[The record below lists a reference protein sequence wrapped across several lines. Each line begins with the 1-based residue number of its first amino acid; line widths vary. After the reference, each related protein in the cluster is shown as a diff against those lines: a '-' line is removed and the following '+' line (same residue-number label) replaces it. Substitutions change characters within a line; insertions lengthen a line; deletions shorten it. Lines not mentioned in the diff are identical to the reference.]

1 LGVNELGNCY
11 RDVTMIGPI
20 KLRRKRILVDVDTQ
34 NDLLVASGS
43 GCIKNHRRVLM
54 NIRRMVAWARA
65 KGIKSVST
73 VLSRPANSG
82 QRFCIDGSQ
91 GQKKVSYTLR
101 RKRVSFPA
109 DNSTDL
115 PRDIF
120 SSYEQV
126 ILAKRVED
134 PFEEPRAERVLTELK
149 ADEFI
154 VIGAPAEGAVS
165 ATVLGLLQRGKRVIV
180 VTDAIGVYERKDAEV
195 AFRKWQA
202 KGAILVE
209 TKDLAGAT
217 HLKTAGICDC
227 KICKLVEK
235 ELQTQASA

>member
-1 LGVNELGNCY
+1 
-11 RDVTMIGPI
+11 M
-20 KLRRKRILVDVDTQ
+20 VDVDTQ
-34 NDLLVASGS
+34 NDLLIATGTN
-43 GCIKNHRRVLM
+43 CIKNHRRVLM
-54 NIRRMVAWARA
+54 NIRRICAWART
-65 KGIKSVST
+65 KNIKSVST
-73 VLSRPANSG
+73 VLSKPQHKGDNFCVTGTQG
-82 QRFCIDGSQ
+82 QR
-91 GQKKVSYTLR
+91 KVSYTLR
-101 RKRVSFPA
+101 SKRIAFGA

-115 PRDIF
+115 SRDLF
-120 SSYEQV
+120 TRFEQI
-126 ILAKRVED
+126 ILSKRVED
-134 PFEEPRAERVLTELK
+134 PFDEPRAERLLTELR

-165 ATVLGLLQRGKRVIV
+165 PTVLGLLQRGKRVVV
-180 VTDAIGVYERKDAEV
+180 VTDAIGVYDRKNAEV

-202 KGAILVE
+202 KGAILME

>member
-1 LGVNELGNCY
+1 
-11 RDVTMIGPI
+11 MIGPI

-34 NDLLVASGS
+34 NDLLVATGAN
-43 GCIKNHRRVLM
+43 CIKNHRRVLM
-54 NIRRMVAWARA
+54 NIRRIVAWARI

-73 VLSRPANSG
+73 VLSKPQHNG
-82 QRFCIDGSQ
+82 DKFCIVGSQ
-91 GQKKVSYTLR
+91 GIKKISYTLR
-101 RKRVSFPA
+101 GKRVVFNA

-120 SSYEQV
+120 SHYEQV
-126 ILAKRVED
+126 ILSKRVED
-134 PFEEPRAERVLTELK
+134 PFEEPRAERILTELK

-165 ATVLGLLQRGKRVIV
+165 PTVLGLLQRGKRVV
-180 VTDAIGVYERKDAEV
+180 VITDAIGVYDRKNAEV

-202 KGAILVE
+202 KGAILLE

-217 HLKTAGICDC
+217 HLKTAGICTC
-227 KICKLVEK
+227 KICKLTEK
-235 ELQTQASA
+235 ELQAQASA

>member
-1 LGVNELGNCY
+1 
-11 RDVTMIGPI
+11 MIGPI

-34 NDLLVASGS
+34 NDLLVAAGTN
-43 GCIKNHRRVLM
+43 CIKNHRRVLM

-65 KGIKSVST
+65 KDIKSIST
-73 VLSRPANSG
+73 VLCRPQNSAEK
-82 QRFCIDGSQ
+82 FCVIGSQ

-101 RKRVSFPA
+101 GKRIVFNA

-120 SSYEQV
+120 SHYEQV
-126 ILAKRVED
+126 ILSKRVED
-134 PFEEPRAERVLTELK
+134 PFDEPRAERILTELK

-154 VIGAPAEGAVS
+154 VIGAPAENAVS
-165 ATVLGLLQRGKRVIV
+165 STVLGLLQRGKRVVV
-180 VTDAIGVYERKDAEV
+180 VTDAIGVYDRKNAEV

-227 KICKLVEK
+227 KICRLVEK
-235 ELQTQASA
+235 ELQTQAIA